1 MTKLKTL
8 KACLLVLALC
18 APLAAHAIEADAAF
32 SSLADAIEVGI
43 KQLAGNG
50 RLDSLGWQILT
61 FLAASNVV
69 WLLIKGHFSGS
80 GLNGALADLVPFG
93 IACAIAAAF
102 MGGGGPGSMSLV
114 TALDASVNA
123 IGGALTGAS
132 MGSVGE
138 LLMSA
143 ATTALGTIRNLL
155 SMPASTT
162 PLDGSL
168 MAIVQILFSIPAIL
182 MSLIAAIVATFLI
195 IVALGIYMANLVI
208 SQITIEI
215 AKMFAPVFIP
225 FLVWRPTSWLFEGWL
240 RFFLGAALLKIVGL
254 LLLQVTDVMM
264 QSVLNLSAQI
274 AATAASTTVAGT
286 FVFDITRY
294 AVIILMSGIGALMM
308 SRAPS
313 IASGILSGSGGVG
326 FSGWS
331 EIASKSPAT
340 KMLMGG
346 MGEGRGASG
355 GGVKNAAG
363 SNALS
368 GVTNMM
374 PNFMK
379 PATSGLGQIMSRS
392 DGVMMAKR
400 DAKNASM
407 GKGGTHNIQR
417 DMANMPAAT
426 QAAYTKH
433 LEARNASHASKE
445 RSAGFYGPPQP
456 GARYTVSKPVSSITP
471 PKKDGA

>member
-8 KACLLVLALC
+8 KAFLLVLVLW
-18 APLAAHAIEADAAF
+18 APFAAHAIEADAAF

-61 FLAASNVV
+61 FLATANVV
-69 WLLIKGHFSGS
+69 WYLIKGHFSGS

-102 MGGGGPGSMSLV
+102 MGGGPGSMSLV
-114 TALDASVNA
+114 AALDASVNS
-123 IGGALTGAS
+123 IGEALTGAS

-155 SMPASTT
+155 AMPASTT

-168 MAIVQILFSIPAIL
+168 LAVVQILTAIPTVL
-182 MSLIAAIVATFLI
+182 MSLAAAIVATFLI
-195 IVALGIYMANLVI
+195 LAALGIYMANLVI

-240 RFFLGAALLKIVGL
+240 RFFLGAALLKIVGFL
-254 LLLQVTDVMM
+254 ILQVTDVMM
-264 QSVLNLSAQI
+264 QSVLSLSAQI
-274 AATAASTTVAGT
+274 ATTAASTTVAGT
-286 FVFDITRY
+286 FVFDMTRY
-294 AVIILMSGIGALMM
+294 AVIILMSGIGAFLM
-308 SRAPS
+308 SKAPS
-313 IASGILSGSGGVG
+313 IATGILSGSGGVG

-340 KMLMGG
+340 KMVMGG
-346 MGEGRGASG
+346 MGEGRVGPS
-355 GGVKNAAG
+355 GGVKSAAG
-363 SNALS
+363 ANALS

-379 PATSGLGQIMSRS
+379 PVTNAAGALASSLGGRAAAAADASS
-392 DGVMMAKR
+392 AK
-400 DAKNASM
+400 SM
-407 GKGGTHNIQR
+407 GDGTKNISR
-417 DMANMPAAT
+417 DLSKMSAAT
-426 QAAYTKH
+426 QRAYVSH
-433 LEARNASHASKE
+433 LESRNAQ
-445 RSAGFYGPPQP
+445 SAAQAKDPGFYGPPSPRITVTQP
-456 GARYTVSKPVSSITP
+456 TSST
-471 PKKDGA
+471 KRSDK

>member
-8 KACLLVLALC
+8 KACLLFMVLC

-32 SSLADAIEVGI
+32 KALADSIELGI
-43 KQLAGNG
+43 KKLAGEG
-50 RLDSLGWQILT
+50 KLESLGWQILT
-61 FLAASNVV
+61 FLAAANVV

-80 GLNGALADLVPFG
+80 GLNGVLADLVPFG
-93 IACAIAAAF
+93 IAGAIAAAF
-102 MGGGGPGSMSLV
+102 MGGGGTMSLV

-123 IGGALTGAS
+123 IGSALTGAS

-143 ATTALGTIRNLL
+143 AATSLGTIKNLL
-155 SMPASTT
+155 TMPASTT
-162 PLDGSL
+162 PVSGSL
-168 MAIVQILFSIPAIL
+168 LAIVQILFSVPAII

-208 SQITIEI
+208 SQITLEI

-264 QSVLNLSAQI
+264 NSVLNLSVQI
-274 AATAASTTVAGT
+274 ATTTEAAIAAGT

-308 SRAPS
+308 SKAPS

-331 EIASKSPAT
+331 EIASRSPAT
-340 KMLMGG
+340 KMMMGG
-346 MGEGRGASG
+346 MGSSG
-355 GGVKNAAG
+355 GSGSGGQKTAGANAA
-363 SNALS
+363 S
-368 GVTNMM
+368 GVTAMM
-374 PNFMK
+374 PNFLK
-379 PATSGLGQIMSRS
+379 PASNAIGSIASHAGGKAAAAKDAASARNMGDGTKNISRDLSKMS
-392 DGVMMAKR
+392 
-400 DAKNASM
+400 
-407 GKGGTHNIQR
+407 
-417 DMANMPAAT
+417 AAT
-426 QAAYTKH
+426 QSAYVSH
-433 LEARNASHASKE
+433 LEGKNA
-445 RSAGFYGPPQP
+445 RSAAQAQSPGFYGPPSP
-456 GARYTVSKPVSSITP
+456 RYTVSKPESSLSRSRQ
-471 PKKDGA
+471 

>member
-8 KACLLVLALC
+8 KAFLLVLALW
-18 APLAAHAIEADAAF
+18 APLAAQAIEADAAF

-61 FLAASNVV
+61 FLAAANVV
-69 WLLIKGHFSGS
+69 WYLIKGHFSGS

-93 IACAIAAAF
+93 IACAIASAF
-102 MGGGGPGSMSLV
+102 MGGGGFGSMSLV

-168 MAIVQILFSIPAIL
+168 LAVVQILFSIPAIL

-215 AKMFAPVFIP
+215 ATMFAPVFIP

-240 RFFLGAALLKIVGL
+240 RFFLGAALLKIIGL
-254 LLLQVTDVMM
+254 LILQVTDVMM
-264 QSVLNLSAQI
+264 QSVLNLSVQI
-274 AATAASTTVAGT
+274 AATAASTTVGGT

-294 AVIILMSGIGALMM
+294 AVIILMSGIGALLM
-308 SRAPS
+308 SKAPS

-346 MGEGRGASG
+346 MGEGG
-355 GGVKNAAG
+355 GGPSRGIKNAVGA
-363 SNALS
+363 NALS
-368 GVTNMM
+368 SVTNMM

-379 PATSGLGQIMSRS
+379 PATNAVGAAASSLRGHAAAAADARS
-392 DGVMMAKR
+392 AK
-400 DAKNASM
+400 SM
-407 GKGGTHNIQR
+407 GDGTKNISR
-417 DMANMPAAT
+417 DLSQMSAAT
-426 QAAYTKH
+426 QRAYVSH
-433 LEARNASHASKE
+433 LESRNAQ
-445 RSAGFYGPPQP
+445 SAAQAKAPGFYGPPSP
-456 GARYTVSKPVSSITP
+456 RITVTQPVSSIKP
-471 PKKDGA
+471 SDK